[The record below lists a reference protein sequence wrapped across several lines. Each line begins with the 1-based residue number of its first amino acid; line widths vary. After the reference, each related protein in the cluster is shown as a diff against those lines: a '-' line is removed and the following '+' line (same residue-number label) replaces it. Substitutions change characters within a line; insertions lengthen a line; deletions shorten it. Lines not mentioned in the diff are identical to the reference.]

1 MVISMVLLEVE
12 VEVEVVG
19 VVNSTR
25 SCDDGGISGGDGC
38 SGGGNR

>member
-1 MVISMVLLEVE
+1 MVISMVLLE

-38 SGGGNR
+38 SGGGNRSC